1 MDEVKKELN
10 KLSVSV
16 HKLDIHCLEVLI
28 PIHRLLCVSANIE
41 VANYIIVKV
50 PNNLLL
56 LSSEVPNNTRG

>member
-28 PIHRLLCVSANIE
+28 PVYRLLYISANIE
-41 VANYIIVKV
+41 AADCIIVKV

>member
-16 HKLDIHCLEVLI
+16 HKLDIHCLEVLM
-28 PIHRLLCVSANIE
+28 PVYRLLYISANIE
-41 VANYIIVKV
+41 VADYIIVKV

-56 LSSEVPNNTRG
+56 LSSEVPTNTRG